1 MKHLDLSHLRS
12 RTLTVTPRRLRSLS
26 VALLFSYLLSS
37 CTILIKD
44 PIENN
49 IAPIQRIEEAEIRS
63 LVNEDLLNVD
73 PPDRKPV
80 VAVYRESFT
89 DQTGARRSNSQFATF
104 STAIT
109 QAPYAYLIRAL
120 QHAGKNNDGFFE
132 VVERVGL
139 DHVTKERQLIRST
152 RESFDE
158 KQKLPPLVF
167 AGLIIEGGVIGYES
181 NTTSGGAGARYL
193 GIGTSKA
200 YRRDT
205 VQVSLRIVSVTTGKV
220 LMEVLV
226 SKTILSASLDNDV
239 FRFVADSTE
248 LVEVEGGVV
257 RNESVNI
264 ALQAAIET
272 AVLQIIKEG
281 IEYNYWTVRR

>member
-1 MKHLDLSHLRS
+1 M
-12 RTLTVTPRRLRSLS
+12 
-26 VALLFSYLLSS
+26 LSS
-37 CTILIKD
+37 CTILIPD

-49 IAPIQRIEEAEIRS
+49 IAPIQRIEQAEIRS

-73 PPDRKPV
+73 PPIRTPV
-80 VAVYRESFT
+80 IAVYRESFT

-109 QAPYAYLIRAL
+109 QAPHAYLIRAL
-120 QHAGKNNDGFFE
+120 QHAGKNNDGFFS

-152 RESFDE
+152 RESFE
-158 KQKLPPLVF
+158 ENQKLPPLVF
-167 AGLIIEGGVIGYES
+167 AGLIMEGGVIGYES

-205 VQVSLRIVSVTTGKV
+205 VQVSLRTVSVTTGKV

-272 AVLQIIKEG
+272 AVLQTIEEG
-281 IEYNYWTVRR
+281 VSYGYWTVRR

>member
-1 MKHLDLSHLRS
+1 MAI
-12 RTLTVTPRRLRSLS
+12 PQRLRSLS
-26 VALLFSYLLSS
+26 VALVSSYLLSS
-37 CTILIKD
+37 CTILIPD

-49 IAPIQRIEEAEIRS
+49 IPPIQKIEQAEIRS
-63 LVNEDLLNVD
+63 LVNADLLDVD
-73 PPDRKPV
+73 PPERTPV
-80 VAVYRESFT
+80 IAVYRESFT

-109 QAPYAYLIRAL
+109 QAPHAYLIRAL
-120 QHAGKNNDGFFE
+120 KHAGKNKEGFFS

-167 AGLIIEGGVIGYES
+167 AGLIMEGGVIGYES

-205 VQVSLRIVSVTTGKV
+205 VQISLRTVSVTTGKV

-239 FRFVADSTE
+239 FRFVAQDTE

-264 ALQAAIET
+264 ALQACIEA
-272 AVLQIIKEG
+272 AVLQTIEEG
-281 IEYNYWTVRR
+281 IQYGYWTVRR

>member
-1 MKHLDLSHLRS
+1 MA
-12 RTLTVTPRRLRSLS
+12 TPQKLRSLS
-26 VALLFSYLLSS
+26 VALLSSYLLAS
-37 CTILIKD
+37 CTILVTD

-49 IAPIQRIEEAEIRS
+49 IAPIQRIEQAEIRS
-63 LVNEDLLNVD
+63 LVNDELLNVD
-73 PPDRKPV
+73 PAARTPV
-80 VAVYRESFT
+80 IAVYRESFT

-109 QAPYAYLIRAL
+109 QAPHAYLIRAL
-120 QHAGKNNDGFFE
+120 KHAGKNKDGFFE

-158 KQKLPPLVF
+158 RQKLPPLVF
-167 AGLIIEGGVIGYES
+167 AGLIMEGGVIGYES

-205 VQVSLRIVSVTTGKV
+205 VQVSLRTVSVTTGKV

-272 AVLQIIKEG
+272 AVLQTIKEG
-281 IEYNYWTVRR
+281 VEYKYWTVRR

>member
-1 MKHLDLSHLRS
+1 MG
-12 RTLTVTPRRLRSLS
+12 TPQRLRSLS
-26 VALLFSYLLSS
+26 VALLSSYLLAS
-37 CTILIKD
+37 CTILIPD

-49 IAPIQRIEEAEIRS
+49 IAPIQRIEQAEIRS
-63 LVNEDLLNVD
+63 LVNDELLNVD
-73 PPDRKPV
+73 PAARTPV
-80 VAVYRESFT
+80 IAVYRESFT

-109 QAPYAYLIRAL
+109 QAPHAYLIRAL
-120 QHAGKNNDGFFE
+120 KHAGKNKDGFFE

-167 AGLIIEGGVIGYES
+167 AGLIMEGGVIGYES

-205 VQVSLRIVSVTTGKV
+205 VQVSLRTVSVTTGKV

-272 AVLQIIKEG
+272 AVLQTIKEG
-281 IEYNYWTVRR
+281 VEYNYWTVRR

>member
-1 MKHLDLSHLRS
+1 MA
-12 RTLTVTPRRLRSLS
+12 TPQRLRSLS
-26 VALLFSYLLSS
+26 VALLSSYLLSS
-37 CTILIKD
+37 CTILVTD

-49 IAPIQRIEEAEIRS
+49 IAPIQRIEQAEIRS
-63 LVNEDLLNVD
+63 LVNDELLNVE
-73 PPDRKPV
+73 PAARTPV
-80 VAVYRESFT
+80 IAVYRESFT

-109 QAPYAYLIRAL
+109 QAPHAYLIRAL
-120 QHAGKNNDGFFE
+120 KHAGKNKDGFFE

-158 KQKLPPLVF
+158 RQKLPPLVF
-167 AGLIIEGGVIGYES
+167 AGLIMEGGVIGYES

-205 VQVSLRIVSVTTGKV
+205 VQVSLRTVSVTTGKV

-272 AVLQIIKEG
+272 AVLQTIKEG
-281 IEYNYWTVRR
+281 VEYKYWTVRR

>member
-1 MKHLDLSHLRS
+1 MENLLHLKLP
-12 RTLTVTPRRLRSLS
+12 TQTEIRLRLRFRLGVLLS
-26 VALLFSYLLSS
+26 SWLLSS
-37 CTILIKD
+37 CTILIPD

-49 IAPIQRIEEAEIRS
+49 IPPIQKIEQAEIRD
-63 LVNEDLLNVD
+63 LVNQELLDVD
-73 PPDRKPV
+73 PVKRTPV
-80 VAVYRESFT
+80 VAVYADSFR
-89 DQTGARRSNSQFATF
+89 DETGARRSNSQFATF

-109 QAPYAYLIRAL
+109 QAPHAYLIRAL
-120 QHAGKNNDGFFE
+120 KHAGKNKDGFFS

-167 AGLIIEGGVIGYES
+167 AGLIMEGGVIGYES

-205 VQVSLRIVSVTTGKV
+205 VQVSLRTVSVTTGKV

-239 FRFVADSTE
+239 FRFIAQDTE

-272 AVLQIIKEG
+272 AVLQTIKEG
-281 IEYNYWTVRR
+281 IEYGYWTVRR

>member
-1 MKHLDLSHLRS
+1 MA
-12 RTLTVTPRRLRSLS
+12 TPQRLRSLS
-26 VALLFSYLLSS
+26 VALLSSYLLAS
-37 CTILIKD
+37 CTILIPD

-49 IAPIQRIEEAEIRS
+49 IAPIQRIEQAEIRS
-63 LVNEDLLNVD
+63 LVNDELLNVD
-73 PPDRKPV
+73 PAVRTPV
-80 VAVYRESFT
+80 IAVYRESFT

-109 QAPYAYLIRAL
+109 QAPHAYLIRAL
-120 QHAGKNNDGFFE
+120 KHAGKNKDGFFE

-167 AGLIIEGGVIGYES
+167 AGLIMEGGVIGYES

-205 VQVSLRIVSVTTGKV
+205 VQVSLRTVSVTTGKV

-264 ALQAAIET
+264 ALQAAIEP
-272 AVLQIIKEG
+272 AVLQTIKEG
-281 IEYNYWTVRR
+281 IEYKYWTVRR

>member
-1 MKHLDLSHLRS
+1 MA
-12 RTLTVTPRRLRSLS
+12 TLQRLRSLS
-26 VALLFSYLLSS
+26 VALLSSYLLAS
-37 CTILIKD
+37 CTILIPD

-49 IAPIQRIEEAEIRS
+49 IAPIQRIEQAEIRS
-63 LVNEDLLNVD
+63 LVNDELLNVD
-73 PPDRKPV
+73 PAARTPV
-80 VAVYRESFT
+80 IAVYRESFT
-89 DQTGARRSNSQFATF
+89 DQTGARRSDSQFATF

-109 QAPYAYLIRAL
+109 QAPHAYLIRAL
-120 QHAGKNNDGFFE
+120 KHAGKNKDGFFE

-167 AGLIIEGGVIGYES
+167 AGLIMEGGVIGYES

-205 VQVSLRIVSVTTGKV
+205 VQVSLRTVSVTTGKV

-272 AVLQIIKEG
+272 AVLQTIKEG
-281 IEYNYWTVRR
+281 VEYNYWTVRR

>member
-1 MKHLDLSHLRS
+1 MGVLLSS
-12 RTLTVTPRRLRSLS
+12 W
-26 VALLFSYLLSS
+26 LLSS
-37 CTILIKD
+37 CTILIPD

-49 IAPIQRIEEAEIRS
+49 IPPIQKIEQAEIRD
-63 LVNEDLLNVD
+63 LVNQELLDVD
-73 PPDRKPV
+73 PVKRTPV
-80 VAVYRESFT
+80 VAVYADSFR
-89 DQTGARRSNSQFATF
+89 DETGARRSNSQFATF

-109 QAPYAYLIRAL
+109 QAPHAYLIRAL
-120 QHAGKNNDGFFE
+120 KHAGKNKDGFFS

-158 KQKLPPLVF
+158 KQKLHPLVF
-167 AGLIIEGGVIGYES
+167 AGLIMEGGVIGYES

-205 VQVSLRIVSVTTGKV
+205 VQVSLRTVSVTTGKV

-239 FRFVADSTE
+239 FRFIAQDTE

-272 AVLQIIKEG
+272 AVLQTIKEG
-281 IEYNYWTVRR
+281 IEYGYWTVRR

>member
-1 MKHLDLSHLRS
+1 MGVLLSS
-12 RTLTVTPRRLRSLS
+12 W
-26 VALLFSYLLSS
+26 LSS
-37 CTILIKD
+37 CTILIPD

-49 IAPIQRIEEAEIRS
+49 IPPIQKIEQAEIRD
-63 LVNEDLLNVD
+63 LVNQELLDVD
-73 PPDRKPV
+73 PVKRTPV
-80 VAVYRESFT
+80 VAVYADSFR
-89 DQTGARRSNSQFATF
+89 DETGARRSNSQFATF

-109 QAPYAYLIRAL
+109 QAPHAYLIRAL
-120 QHAGKNNDGFFE
+120 KHAGKNKDGFFS

-167 AGLIIEGGVIGYES
+167 AGLIMEGGVIGYES

-205 VQVSLRIVSVTTGKV
+205 VQVSLRTVSVTTGKV

-239 FRFVADSTE
+239 FRFIAQDTE

-272 AVLQIIKEG
+272 AVLQTIKEG
-281 IEYNYWTVRR
+281 IEYGYWTVRR

>member
-1 MKHLDLSHLRS
+1 MA
-12 RTLTVTPRRLRSLS
+12 TPQRLRFLS
-26 VALLFSYLLSS
+26 VALLSSYLLSS
-37 CTILIKD
+37 CTILIPD

-49 IAPIQRIEEAEIRS
+49 IAPIQRIEQAEIRS
-63 LVNEDLLNVD
+63 LVNDELLNVD
-73 PPDRKPV
+73 PASRTPV
-80 VAVYRESFT
+80 IAVYRESFT

-109 QAPYAYLIRAL
+109 QAPHAYLIRAL
-120 QHAGKNNDGFFE
+120 KHAGKNKDGFFE

-158 KQKLPPLVF
+158 RQKLPPLVF
-167 AGLIIEGGVIGYES
+167 AGLIMEGGVIGYES

-205 VQVSLRIVSVTTGKV
+205 VQVSLRTVSVTTGKV

-272 AVLQIIKEG
+272 AVLQTIKEG
-281 IEYNYWTVRR
+281 VEYNYWTVRR

>member
-1 MKHLDLSHLRS
+1 MA
-12 RTLTVTPRRLRSLS
+12 TPQRLRSLS
-26 VALLFSYLLSS
+26 VALLSSYLLAS
-37 CTILIKD
+37 CTILIPD

-49 IAPIQRIEEAEIRS
+49 IAPIQRIEQAEIRS
-63 LVNEDLLNVD
+63 LVNDELLNVD
-73 PPDRKPV
+73 PAVRTPV
-80 VAVYRESFT
+80 IAVYRESFT

-109 QAPYAYLIRAL
+109 QAPHAYLIRAL
-120 QHAGKNNDGFFE
+120 KHAGKNKDGFFE

-167 AGLIIEGGVIGYES
+167 AGLIMEGGVIGYES

-193 GIGTSKA
+193 GIGMSKA

-205 VQVSLRIVSVTTGKV
+205 VQVSLRTVSVTTGKV

-272 AVLQIIKEG
+272 AVLQTIKEG
-281 IEYNYWTVRR
+281 IEYKYWTVRR

>member
-1 MKHLDLSHLRS
+1 MA
-12 RTLTVTPRRLRSLS
+12 TPQRLRSLS
-26 VALLFSYLLSS
+26 VALLSSYLLSS
-37 CTILIKD
+37 CTILIPD

-49 IAPIQRIEEAEIRS
+49 IAPIQRIEQAEIRS
-63 LVNEDLLNVD
+63 LVNDELLNVD
-73 PPDRKPV
+73 PASRTPV
-80 VAVYRESFT
+80 IAVYRESFT

-109 QAPYAYLIRAL
+109 QAPHAYLIRAL
-120 QHAGKNNDGFFE
+120 KHAGKNKDGFFE

-167 AGLIIEGGVIGYES
+167 AGLIMEGGVIGYES
-181 NTTSGGAGARYL
+181 NTTSGGTGARYL

-205 VQVSLRIVSVTTGKV
+205 VQVSLRTVSVTTGKV

-272 AVLQIIKEG
+272 AVLQTIKEG
-281 IEYNYWTVRR
+281 VEYNYWTVRR

>member
-1 MKHLDLSHLRS
+1 MA
-12 RTLTVTPRRLRSLS
+12 TPQRLRSLS
-26 VALLFSYLLSS
+26 VALLSSYLLSS
-37 CTILIKD
+37 CTILVTD

-49 IAPIQRIEEAEIRS
+49 IAPIQRIEQAEIRS
-63 LVNEDLLNVD
+63 LVNDELLNVE
-73 PPDRKPV
+73 PAARTPV
-80 VAVYRESFT
+80 IAVYRESFT
-89 DQTGARRSNSQFATF
+89 NQTGARRSNSQFATF

-109 QAPYAYLIRAL
+109 QAPHAYLIRAL
-120 QHAGKNNDGFFE
+120 KHAGKNKDGFFE

-158 KQKLPPLVF
+158 RQKLPPLVF
-167 AGLIIEGGVIGYES
+167 AGLIMEGGVIGYES

-205 VQVSLRIVSVTTGKV
+205 VQVSLRTVSVTTGKV

-272 AVLQIIKEG
+272 AVLQTIKEG
-281 IEYNYWTVRR
+281 VEYNYWTVRR

>member
-1 MKHLDLSHLRS
+1 MA
-12 RTLTVTPRRLRSLS
+12 TPQRLRFLS
-26 VALLFSYLLSS
+26 VALLSSYLLSS
-37 CTILIKD
+37 CTILIPD

-49 IAPIQRIEEAEIRS
+49 IAPIQRIEQAEIRS
-63 LVNEDLLNVD
+63 LVNDELLNVD
-73 PPDRKPV
+73 PPIRAPV
-80 VAVYRESFT
+80 IAVYRESFT

-109 QAPYAYLIRAL
+109 QAPHAYLIRAL
-120 QHAGKNNDGFFE
+120 KHAGKNNEGFFQ

-167 AGLIIEGGVIGYES
+167 AGLIMEGGVIGYES

-193 GIGTSKA
+193 GIGMSKA

-205 VQVSLRIVSVTTGKV
+205 VQVSLRTVSVTTGKV

-239 FRFVADSTE
+239 FRFVANSTE

-272 AVLQIIKEG
+272 AVLQTIKEG
-281 IEYNYWTVRR
+281 IEYKYWTVRR

>member
-1 MKHLDLSHLRS
+1 MENLLHLKLP
-12 RTLTVTPRRLRSLS
+12 TQTGIRLRLRFRLGVLLS
-26 VALLFSYLLSS
+26 SWLLSS
-37 CTILIKD
+37 CTILIPD

-49 IAPIQRIEEAEIRS
+49 IPPIQKIEQAEIRD
-63 LVNEDLLNVD
+63 LVNQELLDVD
-73 PPDRKPV
+73 PVKRTPV
-80 VAVYRESFT
+80 VAVYADSFR
-89 DQTGARRSNSQFATF
+89 DETGARRSNSQFATF

-109 QAPYAYLIRAL
+109 QAPHAYLIRAL
-120 QHAGKNNDGFFE
+120 KHAGKNKDGFFS

-167 AGLIIEGGVIGYES
+167 AGLIMEGGVIGYES

-205 VQVSLRIVSVTTGKV
+205 VQVSLRTVSVTTGKV

-239 FRFVADSTE
+239 FRFIAQDTE

-272 AVLQIIKEG
+272 AVLQTIKEG
-281 IEYNYWTVRR
+281 IEYGYWTVRR